1 MAFVP
6 NTLSNLPV
14 TSGRVFFVSSTG
26 NRDTGGRASDG
37 NAGRDPSVPMATVDA
52 AMARCKASSGDLIVV
67 MPGHV
72 ESLGASDITM
82 DVAGVSIIGLGQG
95 GSRPVITHAATGS
108 TVSVTAANC
117 RVSNIEFTPGI
128 ASVAAAFTVSGANFE
143 LDNCKF
149 NSAAAFEFLR
159 VVSLASGATGSVIR
173 DCVINGLDGA
183 AGATG
188 IALNGCDQVQI
199 LRNIIQGVFSTGAIE
214 NVTASAMQ
222 TIIADNIVSN
232 QSTSGTITM
241 LATATGVISN
251 NMLSN
256 RTTGLGAAS
265 FTGGDC
271 LCNQNFYVND
281 EDEANVIVPTTAST

>member
-1 MAFVP
+1 MAFIA
-6 NTLSNLPV
+6 NTLSNLPP
-14 TSGRVFFVSSTG
+14 TSGRIFFVSSTG
-26 NRDTGGRASDG
+26 NRDTGGRASDA
-37 NAGRDPSVPMATVDA
+37 NAGRDPNIPLATIDA
-52 AMARCKASSGDLIVV
+52 AVARCTASRGDMIVV
-67 MPGHV
+67 MPGHT
-72 ESLGASDITM
+72 ESLPATDITL
-82 DVAGVSIIGLGQG
+82 DVAGVSVIGLGTG
-95 GSRPVITHAATGS
+95 GSRPTLTYAATGS
-108 TVSVTAANC
+108 LFTVTAANC
-117 RVSNIEFTPGI
+117 RISNIEFTPGI
-128 ASVAAAFTVSGANFE
+128 ASVVQAINVSAANCE
-143 LDNCKF
+143 IDNCKF

-159 VVSLASGATGSVIR
+159 IINLDSSATGTIIR
-173 DCVINGLDGA
+173 DNKIFGLDGA
-183 AGATG
+183 AGATA

-199 LRNIIQGVFSTGAIE
+199 LRNIIQGDFSTGAIE

-265 FTGGDC
+265 FAGGDC

>member
-1 MAFVP
+1 MAFVQ

-14 TSGRVFFVSSTG
+14 TSGKVFFVGKSSLYP
-26 NRDTGGRASDG
+26 RAADA
-37 NAGRDPSVPMATVDA
+37 NAGRDPNVPLATIDA
-52 AMARCKASSGDLIVV
+52 AVARCTANKGDMIIV
-67 MPGHV
+67 MPGHT
-72 ESLGASDITM
+72 ESLPATDITL
-82 DVAGVSIIGLGQG
+82 DVAGVSVIGLGQG
-95 GSRPVITHAATGS
+95 ATRPVITYAATGS
-108 TVSVTAANC
+108 LLTITAANC

-128 ASVAAAFTVSGANFE
+128 ASVAQAINISAANAEV
-143 LDNCKF
+143 DNCKF
-149 NSAAAFEFLR
+149 NSHATLEFLR
-159 VVSLASGATGSVIR
+159 IINIDSSGTGSVIR
-173 DCVINGLDGA
+173 DNKIFGLDGA

-199 LRNIIQGVFSTGAIE
+199 LRNIIQGDFSTGAIE

-271 LCNQNFYVND
+271 LCNQNFYTND